1 MAAYEMV
8 NHPKHYNN
16 YSSEVID
23 MIEKIWGIE
32 KAIDWCEITAFKY
45 RMRVGTKPGNSTEQ
59 DLKKESWY
67 LDKRGELI
75 RKLELMNACEKLTNV
90 PYEIPIEGKITI
102 NDSSSISISTAL
114 NENPNSS
121 ITTAD
126 TKANISRFYT
136 STQTSNTTPEF
147 VITTD
152 GLMEYVYKGSTD
164 KIEEVDNTTQ
174 NRFNNIKDINKK

>member
-75 RKLELMNACEKLTNV
+75 RKLELMNANKKPMIET
-90 PYEIPIEGKITI
+90 YEMPIEGKIAI
-102 NDSSSISISTAL
+102 YDSSSLSTVL
-114 NENPNSS
+114 TEQPNGSCV
-121 ITTAD
+121 TVDTNAD
-126 TKANISRFYT
+126 ISRFYT

-147 VITTD
+147 AITTAD
-152 GLMEYVYKGSTD
+152 PMEYVYKGSVD
-164 KIEEVDNTTQ
+164 KIEEVDNTTKK
-174 NRFNNIKDINKK
+174 RFNNIKDINKK